1 MSVEC
6 VMNEWSNACSLI
18 KKLETVVNISKTE
31 SQFNYY
37 IVKMS

>member
-6 VMNEWSNACSLI
+6 VMNGWSNACSLI
-18 KKLETVVNISKTE
+18 KKLEIVANIYMTVP
-31 SQFNYY
+31 QYC